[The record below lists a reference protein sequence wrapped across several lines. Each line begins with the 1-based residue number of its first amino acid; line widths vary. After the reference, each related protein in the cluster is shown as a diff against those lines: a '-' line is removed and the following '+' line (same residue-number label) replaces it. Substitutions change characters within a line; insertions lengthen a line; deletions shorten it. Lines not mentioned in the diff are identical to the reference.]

1 MKAICIR
8 KKVKNEKFKRLTPG
22 DEVRY
27 QGARWEVA
35 TVCCVSEQSPTVILR
50 KKMSR
55 IHVIVELVID
65 HGQVFFQFKEISPEG
80 IREWGDTPE
89 TSGIKFS
96 GGYFG
101 MMKETE
107 ETVYA
112 PIQVGDEFVHSNRGV
127 YRYTVKFIADD
138 GSLIAWDSERGKSI
152 FVNRNDR
159 DQLKA
164 YGMQLS

>member
-8 KKVKNEKFKRLTPG
+8 KKVKGQKFKRLTPG

-55 IHVIVELVID
+55 IHVIIELHND
-65 HGQVFFQFKEISPEG
+65 RLFQFKEISPES
-80 IREWGDTPE
+80 ITTWVDSIEQSE
-89 TSGIKFS
+89 IKFS

-107 ETVYA
+107 ETIYA
-112 PIQVGDEFVHSNRGV
+112 PIQVGDEFIHNNRGT